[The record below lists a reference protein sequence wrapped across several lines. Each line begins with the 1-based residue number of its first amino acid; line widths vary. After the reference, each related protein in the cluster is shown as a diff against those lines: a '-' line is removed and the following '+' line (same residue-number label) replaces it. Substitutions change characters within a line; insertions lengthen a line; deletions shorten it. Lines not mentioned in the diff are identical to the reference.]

1 MNTFQIMAIISIIIA
16 AIIIIIIAVIIIIII
31 AVIVFT
37 NTIAWLIYTKG
48 PVHPEDSKT
57 ASVQPF
63 DITDVV
69 VPVNIL

>member
-1 MNTFQIMAIISIIIA
+1 MNTFQIMAIIS
-16 AIIIIIIAVIIIIII
+16 III

-48 PVHPEDSKT
+48 PVQPEDSKT